1 MIINVIYVSRVN
13 VLELIF
19 FGNSV
24 FLKKFIEINAYKILM
39 KVVVKGFFKMILI
52 YLYYF
57 YEIS

>member
-1 MIINVIYVSRVN
+1 MIYVSRVY

-24 FLKKFIEINAYKILM
+24 FLKKFIEINVYKILM
-39 KVVVKGFFKMILI
+39 KVVVRGFFKMILI